1 MPLHHC
7 HIRIVGKQSNL
18 MQPVQFIQWPLGP
31 LSWWCMREDKTAGA
45 ISLPQDLSCWT
56 NGGLFV
62 CWQKVSQNLE
72 QRNFRLK
79 GSVWDFKKGGLLD
92 QKKKR
97 LCLGLFLATK
107 SRFPSFSPLPRS
119 KNRPV

>member
-1 MPLHHC
+1 MVWHKVKILNNHTP
-7 HIRIVGKQSNL
+7 
-18 MQPVQFIQWPLGP
+18 WPTFLVVYEGGQDCRSYLSATGFVMLDKRRAVCLLVKGLPESGTKKFLTQGDYLG
-31 LSWWCMREDKTAGA
+31 
-45 ISLPQDLSCWT
+45 
-56 NGGLFV
+56 
-62 CWQKVSQNLE
+62 
-72 QRNFRLK
+72 
-79 GSVWDFKKGGLLD
+79 FKKGGLLD